1 MKDIRQA
8 KAGPHCKQVVLHC
21 VAHLGHMTLF
31 LLISF
36 RKHYFRC
43 PRWLH
48 TTPQRATPE
57 ILRIFRHARF
67 LKRWWQRSKEG
78 WLREETEPEKRR
90 VRSREGT
97 GYAQHPT
104 PKCHSVEM
112 FVWHHPRRAGQAARC
127 CSRGAEHTARARQP
141 QFPGGGPGRPL
152 RGSSRAARAGGGEGK
167 WGPSGGAPAGK
178 RRGRG
183 RT

>member
-1 MKDIRQA
+1 MKDMQAKERQA
-8 KAGPHCKQVVLHC
+8 KAGPQCKQVVLYC
-21 VAHLGHMTLF
+21 VPHLGHMTFF

-36 RKHYFRC
+36 RKQYFRC

-48 TTPQRATPE
+48 TTPETATPE
-57 ILRIFRHARF
+57 ILRIFCQPRF

-78 WLREETEPEKRR
+78 WLLRKPEPEKRR
-90 VRSREGT
+90 VRSQEGT

-127 CSRGAEHTARARQP
+127 CSRGPGSGARGAKPAAAVPGEGERGARVAP
-141 QFPGGGPGRPL
+141 PAPPRLLPGGQ
-152 RGSSRAARAGGGEGK
+152 
-167 WGPSGGAPAGK
+167 

-183 RT
+183 REVGA